1 MGSLVS
7 VYLFELGLVTAS
19 QDGHLFFYEVN
30 ADREFTQI
38 RHWQYRSD
46 EIADVMKQDESIGD
60 VIRGMQVLDS
70 EKKKMLALQLSDRKV
85 IMIDMWIEVYC

>member
-1 MGSLVS
+1 
-7 VYLFELGLVTAS
+7 
-19 QDGHLFFYEVN
+19 
-30 ADREFTQI
+30 
-38 RHWQYRSD
+38 
-46 EIADVMKQDESIGD
+46 MKQDESIGD